1 MNLQSGSANAYFFL
15 PRIEFA
21 AKNMQVLLALWLLAA
36 MTAAFEVLEPP
47 EPLEVRDDEALEL
60 TCTGSDP
67 WLYCKWSFFDKDCA
81 R

>member
-1 MNLQSGSANAYFFL
+1 MTEIRSFL
-15 PRIEFA
+15 I
-21 AKNMQVLLALWLLAA
+21 LWLLAA
-36 MTAAFEVLEPP
+36 AAFAAVDAFEVLEPS
-47 EPLEVRDDEALEL
+47 EPLNVRDDEALEL

>member
-1 MNLQSGSANAYFFL
+1 
-15 PRIEFA
+15 
-21 AKNMQVLLALWLLAA
+21 MQVLLILLLLAA
-36 MTAAFEVLEPP
+36 AEAFEVLEPP